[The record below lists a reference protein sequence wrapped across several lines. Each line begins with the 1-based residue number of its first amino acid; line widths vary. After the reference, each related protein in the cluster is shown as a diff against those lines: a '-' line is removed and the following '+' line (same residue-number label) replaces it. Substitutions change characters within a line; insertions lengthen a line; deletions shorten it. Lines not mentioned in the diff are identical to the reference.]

1 MIFKGLHILLAFNF
15 LISSMGFTINEH
27 ICSKNG
33 TSIAFFIKSNN
44 CCTKKKK
51 KCCSAK
57 KVYLCETKDVLAKGQ
72 TIKKKP
78 CCEDKTHYKKLSVS
92 ATEQTKVI
100 PSELQSIF
108 YLPVDVISFSEN
120 NF

>member
-1 MIFKGLHILLAFNF
+1 MLAFNF

-72 TIKKKP
+72 TIKRSLAVRI
-78 CCEDKTHYKKLSVS
+78 KLTIKNL
-92 ATEQTKVI
+92 A
-100 PSELQSIF
+100 
-108 YLPVDVISFSEN
+108 
-120 NF
+120 